1 MDEEVES
8 VGLRGHTCGDHVS
21 VHPCGE
27 VGAVMLEGGAE
38 EEVVKGREGR
48 SEGNWDLM

>member
-27 VGAVMLEGGAE
+27 VGAVMLEGLD
-38 EEVVKGREGR
+38 EGGLK
-48 SEGNWDLM
+48 SCE